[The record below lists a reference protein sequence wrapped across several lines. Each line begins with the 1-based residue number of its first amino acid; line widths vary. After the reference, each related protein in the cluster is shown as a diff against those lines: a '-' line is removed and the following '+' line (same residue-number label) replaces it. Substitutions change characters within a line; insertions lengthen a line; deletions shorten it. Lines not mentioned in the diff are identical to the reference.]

1 MLPPILSLLHH
12 HYHYVDTSTVIT
24 DSSITIVILI
34 LLIIPLYIISYNDI
48 LSNDVAVR
56 MKYGSNGYHG
66 DHHQHYTFLDI
77 DNRIR
82 YCLPPESLR
91 IGVILYH
98 SYHYNKEYYIIR
110 RRPLGAIITIIIITI
125 IIVQMMLLLRLRQL
139 PYPV

>member
-12 HYHYVDTSTVIT
+12 HYHYVDTSTVMT
-24 DSSITIVILI
+24 DSSITIVILLHI
-34 LLIIPLYIISYNDI
+34 LFIIPLYIISYNDI

-82 YCLPPESLR
+82 YCLPPESHR

-110 RRPLGAIITIIIITI
+110 RRPLVAIVIIT
-125 IIVQMMLLLRLRQL
+125 IIVQMMMMLRLRQL

>member
-12 HYHYVDTSTVIT
+12 HYHSVDTSTVMI
-24 DSSITIVILI
+24 DSSITIVILLLI

-56 MKYGSNGYHG
+56 MKYGSNGCHG

-82 YCLPPESLR
+82 YCLPPESHR

-110 RRPLGAIITIIIITI
+110 RRPLVAIVIIT
-125 IIVQMMLLLRLRQL
+125 IIVQMMMMLRLRQL